1 MENKTLN
8 QWPKALKVLATCFI
22 LSTLVGYFVGLV
34 KIYQISHFGLGEA
47 AVYYAGDQ
55 HGNENADEA
64 SLNLP
69 QSFEAMLSIT
79 HVHAFSQPLVFALM
93 GLIFVFTSVTERKKI
108 GVIITLFM
116 ATLLG
121 NVGPW
126 LTKYGA
132 GAFITSMLVAQIL
145 IAMALLHISVSSL
158 KQMWCYKNK

>member
-22 LSTLVGYFVGLV
+22 LSTLVGYFIGLV
-34 KIYQISHFGLGEA
+34 KIYQISHFGLRKA
-47 AVYYAGDQ
+47 TVYYAGDE
-55 HGNENADEA
+55 GSNDT

-145 IAMALLHISVSSL
+145 IALALLHISVSSL
-158 KQMWCYKNK
+158 KQMWCCKNK

>member
-1 MENKTLN
+1 MENKTPN
-8 QWPKALKVLATCFI
+8 HWPKALKVLATCFI
-22 LSTLVGYFVGLV
+22 LSTLIGYFIGLV

-55 HGNENADEA
+55 QGNENADEA

-93 GLIFVFTSVTERKKI
+93 GLIFVFTKNGERYKI
-108 GVIITLFM
+108 GVIIALFM
-116 ATLLG
+116 ATLVG
-121 NVGPW
+121 NAGPW
-126 LTKYGA
+126 LTKYSA
-132 GAFITSMLVAQIL
+132 NAFIWSMCLSQIA
-145 IAMALLHISVSSL
+145 IVTTLLTMSCSSL